1 MRVILKFVP
10 VSVAALIAATVH
22 AQDSTNSTASVTT
35 ATLTAPASNNNTTS
49 RKTTRAENHRFSSAV
64 QHAIYA
70 SRDVGDA
77 DILAFGNAATG
88 TVVLV
93 GYVFDPKQEQAALD
107 AARQVAGVT
116 DVTSQLMMQEHGE

>member
-1 MRVILKFVP
+1 MRVIVKFVP
-10 VSVAALIAATVH
+10 VGVAVLIAATVH
-22 AQDSTNSTASVTT
+22 AQDSTNSTASVAT
-35 ATLTAPASNNNTTS
+35 ATLTAPAANNTTS